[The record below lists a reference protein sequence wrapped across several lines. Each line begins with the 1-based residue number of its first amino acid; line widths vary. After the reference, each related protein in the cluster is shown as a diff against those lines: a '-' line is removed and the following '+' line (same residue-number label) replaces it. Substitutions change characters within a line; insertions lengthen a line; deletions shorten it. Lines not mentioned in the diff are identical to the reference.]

1 MWWRVRNINNT
12 LLCNEKCLPLL
23 NERFTRLIHYRSIC
37 NHRADILRDSNNKD
51 TMQIIPA
58 ILENITSRKDKTWK
72 LVFGTNECT
81 PDQIKEIVKTLNDF
95 VFLAMK
101 KDSFKTEETEIL
113 ENLESGYEGS
123 SKSQAQRIRSVLF
136 LLWKQGNGGYEDFN
150 MFYQHH
156 TENYITHL
164 KNKLDP

>member
-1 MWWRVRNINNT
+1 
-12 LLCNEKCLPLL
+12 
-23 NERFTRLIHYRSIC
+23 
-37 NHRADILRDSNNKD
+37 
-51 TMQIIPA
+51 MQIIPA
-58 ILENITSRKDKTWK
+58 ILENITSRKDKTFK
-72 LVFGTNECT
+72 LTFGTNECS
-81 PDQIKEIVKTLNDF
+81 PDQVKEIVKTLNDF

-101 KDSFKTEETEIL
+101 KDNFKTEEVKIL
-113 ENLESGYEGS
+113 ENLESEYEDT

-156 TENYITHL
+156 TEKIITHL